1 MPITRNEVITAGEM
15 LRPRR
20 DHYGN
25 TRFTLLVSRYDMDT
39 VYVPVF
45 CRIRIPDNIKSHDRI
60 LVKGSLISFR
70 ERIGE
75 GQYSPVLEIDAHEIT
90 KQEETVMERVF
101 GKAGHVPDRPFFN
114 AYLTGTID
122 YISEAPRDGR
132 SGARGLF
139 RRLQIQVDQEKRDR
153 LPQYVPLQY
162 FDDGRRLP
170 HLDSFNLMRG
180 DTVNVWVTLST
191 PTRISDERGEQ
202 RFRDLNVED
211 LILEKRAGNEEETAR
226 AARIARR
233 AERERE
239 RNARRLEERAAREA
253 SAAVGE
259 LDDVYPPTKEEA
271 VVREEAAQRASGI
284 MQSRDNESPIPEEAN
299 VRRDMDESGNG
310 LKKSDVREETAEEGA
325 FKGESV
331 PAEGTFSAEGPA
343 PAEDSGEDA
352 PKTEDD
358 GEDDLPGIG
367 SDAGNSEEGR
377 AASLFDSG
385 DWDGEEEED
394 DGL

>member
-45 CRIRIPDNIKSHDRI
+45 CRIRIPENIKSHDRI

-226 AARIARR
+226 AARVARR

-253 SAAVGE
+253 SATVGE

-271 VVREEAAQRASGI
+271 KIIRAKV
-284 MQSRDNESPIPEEAN
+284 ESKKRYL
-299 VRRDMDESGNG
+299 VKL
-310 LKKSDVREETAEEGA
+310 LKEQGKYTAELSIQATVTAQLLVRTEILA
-325 FKGESV
+325 EEIL
-331 PAEGTFSAEGPA
+331 AEGHEAINVELSREGNERKSISPKEKLYLDFVEKSQKALRALGMNTDSKDRKTDGDDFKKFMEDFS
-343 PAEDSGEDA
+343 
-352 PKTEDD
+352 DD
-358 GEDDLPGIG
+358 NDD
-367 SDAGNSEEGR
+367 
-377 AASLFDSG
+377 
-385 DWDGEEEED
+385 
-394 DGL
+394 

>member
-45 CRIRIPDNIKSHDRI
+45 CRIRIPENIKAHDRI

-271 VVREEAAQRASGI
+271 AVREEAAQRASGI
-284 MQSRDNESPIPEEAN
+284 MQSRDN
-299 VRRDMDESGNG
+299 
-310 LKKSDVREETAEEGA
+310 
-325 FKGESV
+325 
-331 PAEGTFSAEGPA
+331 
-343 PAEDSGEDA
+343 
-352 PKTEDD
+352 
-358 GEDDLPGIG
+358 
-367 SDAGNSEEGR
+367 
-377 AASLFDSG
+377 
-385 DWDGEEEED
+385 
-394 DGL
+394 

>member
-1 MPITRNEVITAGEM
+1 
-15 LRPRR
+15 
-20 DHYGN
+20 
-25 TRFTLLVSRYDMDT
+25 
-39 VYVPVF
+39 
-45 CRIRIPDNIKSHDRI
+45 
-60 LVKGSLISFR
+60 
-70 ERIGE
+70 
-75 GQYSPVLEIDAHEIT
+75 
-90 KQEETVMERVF
+90 
-101 GKAGHVPDRPFFN
+101 
-114 AYLTGTID
+114 
-122 YISEAPRDGR
+122 
-132 SGARGLF
+132 
-139 RRLQIQVDQEKRDR
+139 
-153 LPQYVPLQY
+153 
-162 FDDGRRLP
+162 
-170 HLDSFNLMRG
+170 MRG

-271 VVREEAAQRASGI
+271 AAREEAAQRASGI
-284 MQSRDNESPIPEEAN
+284 MQSRDNESPVPDEAN
-299 VRRDMDESGNG
+299 VSRDMDESGNG

-325 FKGESV
+325 YKGESV

-367 SDAGNSEEGR
+367 PDAGNSEEGR

-385 DWDGEEEED
+385 DWDEEEEED

>member
-45 CRIRIPDNIKSHDRI
+45 CRIRIPENIKAHDRI

-75 GQYSPVLEIDAHEIT
+75 GQYSPILEIDAHEIT

-114 AYLTGTID
+114 AYLTGTVD
-122 YISEAPRDGR
+122 YISEAPRDGK
-132 SGARGLF
+132 GGGRGFF

-191 PTRISDERGEQ
+191 PTKISDEKGEQ

-211 LILEKRAGNEEETAR
+211 LILEKRAGNEEEAAR

-239 RNARRLEERAAREA
+239 RNSRRLEEEAAREA

-259 LDDVYPPTKEEA
+259 LDEEYPP
-271 VVREEAAQRASGI
+271 VLEEAAHAEGSVP
-284 MQSRDNESPIPEEAN
+284 SEE
-299 VRRDMDESGNG
+299 RIS
-310 LKKSDVREETAEEGA
+310 AERS
-325 FKGESV
+325 ESV
-331 PAEGTFSAEGPA
+331 EVFGN
-343 PAEDSGEDA
+343 DA
-352 PKTEDD
+352 AKAGDGLLPDDEEDD
-358 GEDDLPGIG
+358 TFGKDP
-367 SDAGNSEEGR
+367 DAGNSEEER
-377 AASLFDSG
+377 AASLFDSE
-385 DWDGEEEED
+385 DWDEED
-394 DGL
+394 DEDDL